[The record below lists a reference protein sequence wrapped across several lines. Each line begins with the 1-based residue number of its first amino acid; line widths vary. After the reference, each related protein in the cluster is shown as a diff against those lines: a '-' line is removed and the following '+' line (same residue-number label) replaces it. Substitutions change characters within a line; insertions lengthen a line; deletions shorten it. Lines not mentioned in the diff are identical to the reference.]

1 MMLLQATPTNFVSY
15 QSTITN
21 ILSNASIKP
30 IGTAIQG
37 VAISLVA
44 VTALVGIYEAF
55 FDGGTFA
62 PPPSPC

>member
-1 MMLLQATPTNFVSY
+1 MMLLQATPTNFASY

-21 ILSNASIKP
+21 ILSNASITP

-44 VTALVGIYEAF
+44 VTALVGIYEA
-55 FDGGTFA
+55 
-62 PPPSPC
+62 